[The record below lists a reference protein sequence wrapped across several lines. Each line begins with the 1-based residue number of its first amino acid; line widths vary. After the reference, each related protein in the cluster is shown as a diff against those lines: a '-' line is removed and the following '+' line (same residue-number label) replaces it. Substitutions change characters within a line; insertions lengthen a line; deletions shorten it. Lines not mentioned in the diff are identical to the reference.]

1 MYTKERENT
10 VYVASTVSHACVY
23 NIFKSHVSKV
33 LSFIHGDIPI
43 KTQMLHIMDVILN
56 VSCNSENLGG
66 CTSLDQ

>member
-33 LSFIHGDIPI
+33 SFIHGDIPI
-43 KTQMLHIMDVILN
+43 KTQMLHIMDVILK
-56 VSCNSENLGG
+56 VSCNTENVGG
-66 CTSLDQ
+66 CISLGQ